1 MLANALEI
9 YPSALEKGEVVYQ
22 NREELVNLL
31 YNTLPQQLQEIKE
44 NNSYIQ
50 EFMKRNGISLERYQ
64 YREEVERYA
73 VYDMLK
79 GEYVKDEKEEIQ
91 LWDNS
96 ADAIAYA
103 EELNRKDKDML
114 KGELEQKVP
123 VPEVQKE
130 HRRVL

>member
-9 YPSALEKGEVVYQ
+9 YPSALEHGEVVYQ

-31 YNTLPQQLQEIKE
+31 YNTLPQQLQEIKK

-50 EFMKRNGISLERYQ
+50 EFMKRNGISLERFQ
-64 YREEVERYA
+64 YREEVEQYA

-96 ADAIAYA
+96 EEAIAYA

-123 VPEVQKE
+123 APEVQKE
-130 HRRVL
+130 HRRIL

>member
-1 MLANALEI
+1 
-9 YPSALEKGEVVYQ
+9 
-22 NREELVNLL
+22 
-31 YNTLPQQLQEIKE
+31 
-44 NNSYIQ
+44 
-50 EFMKRNGISLERYQ
+50 
-64 YREEVERYA
+64 
-73 VYDMLK
+73 MLK